1 MNQKKESRREYPGM
15 TILRG
20 LPKIILYGL
29 FFCIILS
36 FTSADSLTGVS
47 DNTVSQECGFGS
59 DLSSTLI
66 ATNAGESITKG
77 DIIVRSSGLRDFYG
91 VTGKQIRVGVIADGV
106 SSLEESQEGGELPEV
121 IVLDPGTGDEGTAM
135 LEIIHDIAPDAAL
148 YFHSY
153 GGNTTRFIEA
163 VHALSDAGCRIICDD
178 LCFFSQPMFED
189 GEVTQAV
196 SGVVQ
201 KNDLIYV
208 TVAGNF
214 AQNHY
219 QGIIRPVYNASF
231 DRILHDFNGNGETSI
246 PITLPPQT
254 TMLVTMQ
261 WDDPW
266 NEPIH
271 DHDLL
276 IWEKE
281 TGISLVSGENKIEFP
296 NNPFEHA
303 MLENNTDLPVSV
315 FLQVALDISTD
326 ATGTIKLFIR
336 GLSPDAV
343 TSDSF
348 SNPTGTIF
356 GHAAGEDL
364 ITVGSVSADAYNIIS
379 PDSSQGPVLI
389 RYPEQVVRKKPDI
402 CAPTN
407 VQISGA
413 GRFPETFPG
422 TSAAAPHVAGVIAQ
436 VWSAFP
442 DKSSAT
448 IREAIVTGATDL
460 GENGWDPVYGYGLL
474 NADRT
479 YRMLYNQ
486 ETPFFRL

>member
-1 MNQKKESRREYPGM
+1 M
-15 TILRG
+15 ILLKS
-20 LPKIILYGL
+20 LPKIIMFCL
-29 FFCIILS
+29 FFCTILP
-36 FTSADSLTGVS
+36 FTSAENLTGVS
-47 DNTVSQECGFGS
+47 DTAVSQVCDFGS

-106 SSLEESQEGGELPEV
+106 LSLKESQEAGELPEV

-135 LEIIHDIAPDAAL
+135 LEIVHDIAPDAAL

-189 GEVTQAV
+189 GEVTRAV
-196 SGVVQ
+196 SEIVK

-219 QGIIRPVYNASF
+219 QGTIRPVYNTSI
-231 DRILHDFNGNGETSI
+231 DRFLHDFKGNGVTFI
-246 PITLPPQT
+246 PIMLPPQS

-266 NEPIH
+266 NEPVH

-276 IWEKE
+276 LWEEE
-281 TGISLVSGENKIEFP
+281 TGASLLSGENRIEFP
-296 NNPFEHA
+296 DNPFEHA
-303 MLENNTDLPVSV
+303 MLENNTDHPVSV
-315 FLQVALDISTD
+315 LLQVALDISTD

-336 GLSPDAV
+336 GIPPIADE
-343 TSDSF
+343 SF
-348 SNPTGTIF
+348 CTPTGTIF

-364 ITVGSVSADAYNIIS
+364 ITVGSVSADAYHIIS

-389 RYPEQVVRKKPDI
+389 RYPEQVTRKKPDI

-413 GRFPETFPG
+413 GRFPKMFPG

-442 DKSSAT
+442 DKNSAT
-448 IREAIVTGATDL
+448 IREALVSGATDL
-460 GENGWDPVYGYGLL
+460 GESGWDPVYGYGLL